1 MLSLSSFKLPPNAQ
15 FLPTQEDIAR
25 ITLKTAIEKTR
36 GYNIYDKIIETLD
49 LLHNSS
55 LTNIRLGIIKIE
67 FFAIFN
73 RHKYLTKILSSC
85 SDEDETIKIKKEI
98 EEAKTIITSIRIE
111 METINNLCVAS
122 KQVSLLMHQ
131 YISKLLP
138 LLGDDPLTANF
149 HGLGDV
155 ANQYFANL
163 DQEINLRVRN
173 LTQETLRQADES
185 QYNNELFLKDW
196 IRNTSEEIKDLAF
209 SVIEQ
214 IDSVRSLTETLRS
227 RRTQDL
233 APPSHSASST
243 PALAAQAAE
252 QTTQTPESKA
262 SKKKKKKAERAQARA
277 LKKEQILEEK
287 LAKTQDA
294 SIDTS
299 ALAPEA
305 ASAQVEQAVS
315 LELIPDSTPSA
326 LDSSIFFSLN
336 PESLPAIPKSAEYAA
351 GIGPESI
358 FLTQKSDSHMQ
369 FLDGWQEVQVY
380 ELSYNT
386 TLFEE
391 SALAS
396 AEQKKAILYED
407 ACAVSTIPCFQSP
420 AAAQIIPPLPI
431 LEVAEPSKACL
442 VLTPAQLACSPS
454 AAAVMPQAKLAYS
467 PTIEPAVDAYAHLRV
482 SPTIIKPS
490 SATEAESM
498 AFSSS
503 PASAAASRQKT
514 RAKTPEAEPKPCE
527 LSLVASMMLSS
538 EAAQIMKRIGLT
550 SIEGRGIRFKL
561 FGYISDAALTA
572 SNEYANAF
580 EKALAKQTIPSSS
593 IQFSDANILEL
604 RINGDPRILGR
615 ITSDSNEIR
624 SMLTLKRAS
633 PQEVSKVLRAFGDEL
648 KIVSFDRY
656 CPKHGRLQETLEELS
671 KATPAHRG
679 GR

>member
-25 ITLKTAIEKTR
+25 ITLKTTIEKTR

-98 EEAKTIITSIRIE
+98 EEAKTIMTSIRIE

-138 LLGDDPLTANF
+138 LLGDDSLTANF

-227 RRTQDL
+227 RRTQVS
-233 APPSHSASST
+233 APPSHSAAST
-243 PALAAQAAE
+243 PALAAQTAE
-252 QTTQTPESKA
+252 QTQTPESKA
-262 SKKKKKKAERAQARA
+262 YKKKKKKAERAQAMA
-277 LKKEQILEEK
+277 LKKDQILEEK

-299 ALAPEA
+299 AAAPEA
-305 ASAQVEQAVS
+305 ASAQVEQIVS

-326 LDSSIFFSLN
+326 LDSSVFFSLN

-369 FLDGWQEVQVY
+369 FLDSWQEVQVY
-380 ELSYNT
+380 EVSHNPT
-386 TLFEE
+386 PFEE

-396 AEQKKAILYED
+396 AEQKKAMLYED
-407 ACAVSTIPCFQSP
+407 ACAVSKIPCFQSP

-442 VLTPAQLACSPS
+442 DLTPAQLACSPS

-467 PTIEPAVDAYAHLRV
+467 PTIEPAVDAHAHLRV
-482 SPTIIKPS
+482 SPTRIKPS

-498 AFSSS
+498 AFSSL
-503 PASAAASRQKT
+503 PASAAASKQKT